1 MQIADVIIILWYI
14 AFLTNRSF
22 RIISRFVSMCK
33 DLNKSWCDQRLLL
46 LYFGLQYLI
55 PIFAHLTLSN
65 LPFLHRMPSF
75 ISSFLPPW
83 KERAQFWYFS
93 IYYFYQKRKGEKK
106 WLIELRS
113 SQYDD
118 RFRLVSFEGFFMGIC
133 TNLNMTIFL
142 RRSLETY
149 VCHSFVFT

>member
-1 MQIADVIIILWYI
+1 MIHGHFD
-14 AFLTNRSF
+14 
-22 RIISRFVSMCK
+22 
-33 DLNKSWCDQRLLL
+33 
-46 LYFGLQYLI
+46 YLI
-55 PIFAHLTLSN
+55 DHSRLFQDLSQCAQISIN
-65 LPFLHRMPSF
+65 QDEIKGYYYFTFDCNTWSQFLHTWHCPTF
-75 ISSFLPPW
+75 LFCTECHHSSHHFCRHE
-83 KERAQFWYFS
+83 KSVHNFGIFQFTIFT
-93 IYYFYQKRKGEKK
+93 KRGREKK
-106 WLIELRS
+106 RLIELRS

>member
-1 MQIADVIIILWYI
+1 MIHGHFDYLIDHSRLFQDLSQCAQISINQDEIKGYY
-14 AFLTNRSF
+14 
-22 RIISRFVSMCK
+22 
-33 DLNKSWCDQRLLL
+33 
-46 LYFGLQYLI
+46 YFTFWLQYLI

-93 IYYFYQKRKGEKK
+93 IDYFYRKREKR
-106 WLIELRS
+106 LIELRS

-118 RFRLVSFEGFFMGIC
+118 GFRLVFLEGFFMGIC